1 VEKNEKKNVLAK
13 LSDCISTTS
22 SFDLWMSK
30 GGHDIF
36 DLVNNFLGF
45 NWQFKQMII
54 GLFEVTKTTNQTMTN
69 NLTKCLIMD
78 WEKIKLHMSKMR
90 GQI

>member
-1 VEKNEKKNVLAK
+1 MEKNEKMYVLAK

-36 DLVNNFLGF
+36 DLVNNFLGS
-45 NWQFKQMII
+45 NWQLKQMTI
-54 GLFEVTKTTNQTMTN
+54 GLF
-69 NLTKCLIMD
+69 
-78 WEKIKLHMSKMR
+78 
-90 GQI
+90 